1 MREKILMKYLFS
13 KKIVSYI
20 FLALALGGGCA
31 FFHGPPPSPANTNPP
46 NLSTP
51 ASLNA
56 IFNPTRQWA
65 QENSD
70 LSPDANVVY
79 KTMPNGFRFI
89 LMKNTRP
96 ENRVSMHLFIQ
107 AGSMHETD
115 TEQGVA
121 HYLEHML
128 FNGSENFKPGDLVKY
143 FQGIGMKFG
152 PDANANTGFYST
164 MYDID
169 LPKGDRDGLEKGLL
183 VLRDY
188 AAGALLSEKEID
200 RERGIILAEKRTRDS
215 VDYRTFEAT
224 FNFELPD
231 ALLSKRLPIGTE
243 KVIRSADRRLL
254 KSFYDTWY
262 RPERMILILVGDFDI
277 PTATAAINKKFG
289 TLSARLP
296 EAGYQNPGIINHQ
309 GIKPFYHF
317 EPEAGNT
324 SVAIETVVQNI
335 NPPDSAAFERQRL
348 MSAMADHIVNN
359 RLSELLE
366 KPGTPFTS
374 AAISSGNY
382 LNYLQGAD
390 ISAECSKDKW
400 KATLTVIEQT
410 LRKALA
416 YGFTAPEIDRA
427 KKTFIS
433 GLDQEVK
440 AAATRESR
448 DLANQII
455 HSLSGNQVFQSPVQK
470 KELLVPFIKTLSPDD
485 LHLALKKDWAADH
498 RLILVTG
505 NADLKSQAG
514 TPEEQ
519 IRRVWDESSRVA
531 MEKPVEK
538 ASIGFPYLPR
548 PAQKGKIIHQETI
561 SDLDIVSVS
570 FENQVHL
577 NIKKTHFKDNQV
589 QAALIFGTGQH
600 GEPETSPG
608 LAMLSERV
616 VNLSGLGR
624 LTRDELQQALAGK
637 NTGVLFQVDEDYFAL
652 SAESVTN
659 ELALMFQLYH
669 AYLTDPGFR
678 QDARDL
684 AVAQYAQEYDAIAHS
699 IDGGMMF
706 KGARF
711 LAGGDMRFGLPDVG
725 AVKKHSL
732 EDIRHWVEPALT
744 TLPIEISVVGDLD
757 VETVIDLAA
766 TYLGSLPAR
775 TGTQATDKDRKP
787 AFPKGDAIT
796 VTVPTV
802 IPKGMVDVA
811 YLTGDFRDN
820 HRNRRLS
827 ALSEVISDRMRVKIR
842 EEMEAAY
849 SSYAYND
856 PSRAYEGYGILH
868 AIVETAPD
876 QSDAVIDA
884 IKTINADIVKHGVR
898 EEELQR
904 AIKPILTSIRERIK
918 TNPYWLD
925 SVMKGSSRFPA
936 QLDWC
941 RTFEADYAAIT
952 AQELN
957 TLAKQYLDDAN
968 AATVV
973 IVPEP
978 KAEKKA
984 PLKKNKG

>member
-1 MREKILMKYLFS
+1 MRKNTVIKQLFS
-13 KKIVSYI
+13 KKLACCI
-20 FLALALGGGCA
+20 FLALVFGSGCA
-31 FFHGPPPSPANTNPP
+31 FLHGPAKSPANVTAP
-46 NLSTP
+46 NLSSP
-51 ASLNA
+51 GSLDA
-56 IFNPTRQWA
+56 IFNPTRKWA
-65 QENSD
+65 QETSD
-70 LSPDANVVY
+70 LSPDANVAY
-79 KTMPNGFRFI
+79 QTMPNGFRFI
-89 LMKNTRP
+89 LMKNSRP

-128 FNGSENFKPGDLVKY
+128 FNGSENFKPGELVKY

-152 PDANANTGFYST
+152 PDANAHTGFYST
-164 MYDID
+164 VYDID
-169 LPKGDRDGLEKGLL
+169 LPRGDLDGLEKGLL

-188 AAGALLSEKEID
+188 AAGALIPEEEVE
-200 RERGIILAEKRTRDS
+200 RERAIILAEKRTRDS
-215 VDYRTFEAT
+215 VDYRTFEDS

-243 KVIRSADRRLL
+243 EVIRKADRRLL
-254 KSFYDTWY
+254 KKFYDTWY
-262 RPERMILILVGDFDI
+262 RPERMILIVAGDFDV
-277 PTATAAINKKFG
+277 PTAAAAINQKFG

-296 EAGYQNPGIINHQ
+296 ETGYQNPGTVNHQ

-324 SVAIETVVQNI
+324 SITIETISPKI
-335 NPPDSAAFERQRL
+335 NPPDSALLQRRRL
-348 MSAMADHIVNN
+348 MSAMANHIMNN

-366 KPGTPFTS
+366 KPGIPFTS
-374 AAISSGNY
+374 AIINSGNY
-382 LNYLQGAD
+382 LNYLEGAD
-390 ISAECSKDKW
+390 ISAECPPADW

-410 LRKALA
+410 LRKALT
-416 YGFTAPEIDRA
+416 YGFTASEIHRA

-433 GLDQEVK
+433 GLDQGVK

-448 DLANQII
+448 HLANQIM
-455 HSLSGNQVFQSPVQK
+455 HSLSGNQVFQSPDQK
-470 KELLVPFIKTLSPDD
+470 KELLVPFIDTVSPDD
-485 LHLALKKDWAADH
+485 LHLTLKEDWAADH

-505 NADLKSQAG
+505 NADLKNQTYS
-514 TPEEQ
+514 PEDQ

-538 ASIGFPYLPR
+538 TSIGFPYLPA
-548 PAQKGKIIHQETI
+548 PSQKGKIVHQETI
-561 SDLDIVSVS
+561 SDLGIVSVS
-570 FENQVHL
+570 FENNVHL
-577 NIKKTHFKDNQV
+577 NIKKTNFKANQI
-589 QAALIFGTGQH
+589 QSALIFGNGQS
-600 GEPETSPG
+600 GEPEKSPG
-608 LAMLSERV
+608 LALISERV

-624 LTRDELQQALAGK
+624 LTRDELKQALAGK
-637 NTGVLFQVDEDYFAL
+637 NTGVRFQVDEDSFTL
-652 SAESVTN
+652 SGDTIPDET
-659 ELALMFQLYH
+659 ELLFQLYH

-684 AVAQYAQEYDAIAHS
+684 AVAQYAQEYDALAHS

-711 LAGGDMRFGLPDVG
+711 LAGGDSRFGLPDLD
-725 AVKKHSL
+725 AIKKHTL
-732 EDIRHWVEPALT
+732 EDIREWVEPALAGP
-744 TLPIEISVVGDLD
+744 PIEISVVGDLD
-757 VETVIDLAA
+757 VETIIDLAA

-775 TGTQATDKDRKP
+775 TGSPATDKNRKP
-787 AFPKGDAIT
+787 TFPKGDALT

-827 ALSEVISDRMRVKIR
+827 ALSEVISDRIRVKIR
-842 EEMEAAY
+842 EEMGAAY

-856 PSRAYEGYGILH
+856 PSRAYQGYGLLH
-868 AIVETAPD
+868 ALVENDPA
-876 QSDAVIDA
+876 QSDAVVSA
-884 IKTINADIVKHGVR
+884 IKTIINDIAANGVR

-904 AIKPILTSIRERIK
+904 AVKPILTSVRERVK
-918 TNPYWLD
+918 TNPYWLE

-952 AQELN
+952 ARELAA
-957 TLAKQYLDDAN
+957 LAKQYLVDAN
-968 AATVV
+968 AATVI

-978 KAEKKA
+978 KTREKTPPEKD
-984 PLKKNKG
+984 